1 MIRVVLK
8 LLKYAVIAIVLV
20 LVTSLTWLRWESHQP
35 RTDYWLERHGQLVAV
50 ASEETTTPHGQL
62 TETLTLG
69 SDSGLQVLVRLI
81 RDRQT
86 NGKLPVLIVL
96 GGHRTGSDAVD
107 LFGYVGERVV
117 IGVDYPYDGPEK
129 VRGVRQTLSTIPLA
143 RQAFLDTVPAV
154 SLVLDWVVEQP
165 WADTDR
171 IVIVG
176 ASLGVPFAAAAAAR
190 DPRIKGAVL
199 VHGAADN
206 RLWIEAQVARR
217 VDTGIMHYP
226 LSVVLHW
233 LAYGP
238 SLDTG
243 QHIAGIAPR
252 PVVIIGALH
261 DERTPAGQTELLYEL
276 AGEPKRLRFT
286 DSAHIEPDRPEI
298 VAALLRMANEEMVF
312 LTGGQGAQ

>member
-1 MIRVVLK
+1 M
-8 LLKYAVIAIVLV
+8 
-20 LVTSLTWLRWESHQP
+20 RWESHQS
-35 RTDYWLERHGQLVAV
+35 RIDYWEERHGQLIAV
-50 ASEETTTPHGQL
+50 ASEASTTPHGQL

-69 SDSGLQVLVRLI
+69 SNSGLQVLVRVI

-86 NGKLPVLIVL
+86 NGRLPVLIVL

-107 LFGYVGERVV
+107 LFGNVGARVV

-129 VRGVRQTLSTIPLA
+129 VKGVRQTLATIPLA
-143 RQAFLDTVPAV
+143 RRAFLDTVPAV
-154 SLVLDWVVEQP
+154 SLLLDWVVEQP
-165 WADTDR
+165 WADTER
-171 IVIVG
+171 VIIIG

-190 DPRIKGAVL
+190 DARIKGAVL

-206 RLWIEAQVARR
+206 RLWLEAQVARR
-217 VDTGIMHYP
+217 IDTGFLHYP
-226 LSVVLHW
+226 LSVILHW

-238 SLDTG
+238 SLNTG
-243 QHIAGIAPR
+243 QHIASIAPR

-286 DSAHIEPDRPEI
+286 DSAHVEPDRPEI
-298 VAALLRMANEEMVF
+298 IAALLRMADEEMVF
-312 LTGGQGAQ
+312 LTASQEP